1 MSAVYKLDS
10 EQEPYARLETIGPER
25 AAHLLLHND
34 HNRPIVRTNL
44 ARICRDLRAGAWKLN
59 GETIVI
65 ASDGTLMTGQH
76 RLQAVIVTGVPI
88 RSFVVYG
95 VNPDVFYTVDQGTPK
110 NPAAILSIAGHKNG
124 SKLAAVARTLR
135 AVYEG
140 TSEVQRGTFTP
151 LDAIATLEAHPS
163 IYEWVSTYV
172 GCKPAQKIFTCAALS
187 VLVAG
192 AEKYG
197 IDIVMDFFRKAGIGA
212 DLKTSEPA
220 YLFRERILS
229 IPAMSQVRPAQ
240 VMAWAIKAL
249 SAHCTGKKIG
259 VLRMR
264 VDESWP
270 EL

>member
-1 MSAVYKLDS
+1 MSAVHKLDS
-10 EQEPYARLETIGPER
+10 MPDPYARLETIGPER
-25 AAHLLLHND
+25 AAHLLQHND

-44 ARICRDLRAGAWKLN
+44 ARICRDLRAGEWKLN

-65 ASDGTLMTGQH
+65 AHDGTLMTGQH
-76 RLQAVIVTGVPI
+76 RLQAVIMTGIPI

-95 VNPDVFYTVDQGTPK
+95 VDPAVFYTVDQGTPK
-110 NPAAILSIAGHKNG
+110 NTSAILSIAGEKNAT
-124 SKLAAVARTLR
+124 KLSAVARNIR

-140 TSEVQRGTFTP
+140 MAVVQSTTFTP
-151 LDAIATLEAHPS
+151 LDAIETLKAHPA
-163 IYEWVSTYV
+163 IYHWVGVYV

-197 IDIVMDFFRKAGIGA
+197 EDIVLDFFKRAGIGA

-229 IPAMSQVRPAQ
+229 IPATSQVRPGQ
-240 VMAWAIKAL
+240 MMAWTIKAL
-249 SAHCTGKKIG
+249 KAHCTGTRIG
-259 VLRMR
+259 VIRMR
-264 VDESWP
+264 NDETWP